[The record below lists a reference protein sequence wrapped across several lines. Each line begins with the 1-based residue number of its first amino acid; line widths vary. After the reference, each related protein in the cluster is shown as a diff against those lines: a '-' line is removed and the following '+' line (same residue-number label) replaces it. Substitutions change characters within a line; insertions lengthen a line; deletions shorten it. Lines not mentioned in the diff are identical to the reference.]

1 MFLFNRWCGHCKKA
15 KPEYSGAAEE
25 LKGNNKV
32 KLGAVDCTQEQGL
45 CKTFDIRGYPT
56 FKYFSF
62 YDKKQ
67 KDYDGGRKKADF
79 VRFLKDPSKAAAPP
93 PPEKP
98 WSEEKSEVEH
108 LTEVAFKSALREKE
122 HYLVMF
128 YAP

>member
-93 PPEKP
+93 VCTSHKCT
-98 WSEEKSEVEH
+98 SV
-108 LTEVAFKSALREKE
+108 SASWARLHSPCPCEAKGKMLRRKN
-122 HYLVMF
+122 LL
-128 YAP
+128 